1 MKPTA
6 TQIARDANREL
17 AKVIDREAPPE
28 RIIKALADALEA
40 DMANRD
46 GTRGPDHRTRTQ
58 AAALLL
64 QYRIGRPVERQE
76 VISVNLDADSAVGM
90 QERLRQ
96 SPSLREALKAQ
107 IAAAEEAI
115 EI

>member
-46 GTRGPDHRTRTQ
+46 GTRGPDLPCVPLSHPCSVRLTWTPDLTAVRT
-58 AAALLL
+58 
-64 QYRIGRPVERQE
+64 
-76 VISVNLDADSAVGM
+76 
-90 QERLRQ
+90 
-96 SPSLREALKAQ
+96 
-107 IAAAEEAI
+107 
-115 EI
+115 